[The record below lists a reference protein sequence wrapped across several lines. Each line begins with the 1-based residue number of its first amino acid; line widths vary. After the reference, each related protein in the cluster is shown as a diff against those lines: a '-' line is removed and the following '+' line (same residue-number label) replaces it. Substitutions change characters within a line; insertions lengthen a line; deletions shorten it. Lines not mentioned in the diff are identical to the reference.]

1 MMNEGKEMDK
11 KLNILVAEDDRMSR
25 AFITEFMT
33 AYGSVDAA
41 TNGMEAVDR
50 FIESIKS
57 KKPYDLLCLDIMM
70 PKVDGLKVLQV
81 VRELE
86 EQQHI
91 EKKIKI
97 IMMSA
102 LSEVDYVQE
111 AFRLGCDAYAAKP
124 IDTETVIEAML
135 NLGLIA

>member
-1 MMNEGKEMDK
+1 MNEGKEMDK

-41 TNGMEAVDR
+41 TNGMEAVDL

-124 IDTETVIEAML
+124 IDTEKVIEAML

>member
-1 MMNEGKEMDK
+1 MNEGKEMDK

-41 TNGMEAVDR
+41 TNGMEAVDL

-124 IDTETVIEAML
+124 IDTEKVIEAML
-135 NLGLIA
+135 NLGLIE

>member
-41 TNGMEAVDR
+41 TNGMEAVDL

-124 IDTETVIEAML
+124 IDTEKVIEAML